1 MRQNHA
7 YQLSRAIHPPM
18 KRRLSSL
25 RFRLIALILLAV
37 IPAFGVILYSAAKQ
51 RDLTTQQ
58 VQRNALSAARA
69 IAAEQERF
77 LENAHQLLIML
88 SRVPQVREHNKNS
101 CGKFLAG
108 LLEPLYADL
117 GIADVKGNLLC
128 SALPVGHSLLRSN
141 GPHQRHVAEAHE
153 CAVQQPRIDR
163 TTGKTLIDLG
173 FPMLDPPGVVRG
185 LVVSTLNLS

>member
-1 MRQNHA
+1 MTRH
-7 YQLSRAIHPPM
+7 
-18 KRRLSSL
+18 LSSL

-37 IPAFGVILYSAAKQ
+37 IPAFGVILYSAAKH

-58 VQRNALSAARA
+58 VQRNALGAARA

-77 LENAHQLLIML
+77 FENAHQLLIML
-88 SRVPQVREHNKNS
+88 SRVPQVRERNKNS

-128 SALPVGHSLLRSN
+128 SALPAGHSLLRSK
-141 GPHQRHVAEAHE
+141 GPTPE
-153 CAVQQPRIDR
+153 PRR
-163 TTGKTLIDLG
+163 
-173 FPMLDPPGVVRG
+173 
-185 LVVSTLNLS
+185 